1 MDSLNDLLEVYMYIG
16 PEKCGKTEMALN
28 LFTATPDEEAFF
40 ITTDDEIDGVR
51 EFLKERGLFE
61 HVHFV
66 KTIDNFLAENEM
78 KAYLYGS
85 SNPCIIFD
93 NYFDYTLNQRIA
105 AYRKIHS
112 VISRYDVHVF
122 GTPHKLYDVTMLD
135 QIRQSKQK
143 HSLMKT
149 VGSSDSE
156 NIREAFFNFLTDPNA
171 DIKML
176 SRPITKEELNK
187 YSSQIEHLLTRCVG
201 LHERI

>member
-28 LFTATPDEEAFF
+28 LFTATPDGDAFF

-51 EFLKERGLFE
+51 EYLKERGLFE
-61 HVHFV
+61 HVHFA
-66 KTIDNFLAENEM
+66 KTIDSFLIENEM
-78 KAYLYGS
+78 KAYIYGS
-85 SNPCIIFD
+85 ANPCIIFD
-93 NYFDYTLNQRIA
+93 NYFDYTLKQRTA

-122 GTPHKLYDVTMLD
+122 GTPHKLYDVTSLE
-135 QIRQSKQK
+135 QISKSKQK

-149 VGSSDSE
+149 ISSSVAVSIVD
-156 NIREAFFNFLTDPNA
+156 AFYNFLTDPNS
-171 DIKML
+171 DIKKL